1 MVKTMNVDNERL
13 KDIQVFKAAYYKEL
27 EKADTISDCLMLE
40 HKINELEAEELEIL
54 KRFDV
59 IV

>member
-1 MVKTMNVDNERL
+1 MNVDNNRL